1 MGTTT
6 FSGPIKAGNVLNTT
20 GTAADG
26 KKVNVGSVVVA
37 QSVAWQQTTTADTGM
52 VIPANSQILEIE
64 LLITTQPTAAD
75 LTIGNAT
82 DGAQIG
88 TALALGTTDDLVLK
102 FSAGDTTD
110 LWADVGTADTPV
122 WVTSS
127 TGTAGRGV
135 LTVSYIQN
143 NNITLIA

>member
-6 FSGPIKAGNVLNTT
+6 FSGPIKAGTVRDTT
-20 GTAADG
+20 GTAANG
-26 KKVNVGSVVVA
+26 KKANVGSVVMA
-37 QSVAWQQTTTADTGM
+37 QSVAWQQTTTVDTGM

-64 LLITTQPTAAD
+64 LLITTAPTTAD

-82 DGAQIG
+82 GGAQLG
-88 TALALGTTDDLVLK
+88 TAMELGTADDLVLRV
-102 FSAGDTTD
+102 SAADTTD
-110 LWADVGTADTPV
+110 LWADVGSSDVPV

-135 LTVSYIQN
+135 LTVSYIQGN
-143 NNITLIA
+143 DIALIA

>member
-6 FSGPIKAGNVLNTT
+6 FSGPIKAGTVRDTT
-20 GTAADG
+20 GTAANG
-26 KKVNVGSVVVA
+26 KKANVGSVVMA
-37 QSVAWQQTTTADTGM
+37 QSVAWQQTTTVDTGM

-64 LLITTQPTAAD
+64 LLITTAPTTAD

-82 DGAQIG
+82 GGAQLG
-88 TALALGTTDDLVLK
+88 TAMALGTADDLVLRV
-102 FSAGDTTD
+102 SAADTTD
-110 LWADVGTADTPV
+110 LWADVGSSDVPV

-135 LTVSYIQN
+135 LTVSYIQGN
-143 NNITLIA
+143 DIALIA

>member
-1 MGTTT
+1 MDTTT
-6 FSGPIKAGNVLNTT
+6 FSGPIKAGTVSDTT

-26 KKVNVGSVVVA
+26 KKANVGSVVMA
-37 QSVAWQQTTTADTGM
+37 QSVAWQQTTTVDTGM

-64 LLITTQPTAAD
+64 LLITTAPTAAN

-82 DGAQIG
+82 GGAQLG
-88 TALALGTTDDLVLK
+88 TAMALGTADDLVLR
-102 FSAGDTTD
+102 FSTADTTD
-110 LWADVGTADTPV
+110 LWADVGSSDVPV

-135 LTVSYIQN
+135 LTVSYIQGN
-143 NNITLIA
+143 DIALIA

>member
-1 MGTTT
+1 MGQTT
-6 FSGPIKAGNVLNTT
+6 FSGPIKAGTIQNTT
-20 GTAADG
+20 GSTVGEDVA
-26 KKVNVGSVVVA
+26 NVGSVVMA
-37 QSVAWQQTTTADTGM
+37 QSVAWQQTTTVDTGM

-64 LLITTQPTAAD
+64 LLITTAPTAAN
-75 LTIGNAT
+75 LTIGNASG
-82 DGAQIG
+82 GAQLG
-88 TALALGTTDDLVLK
+88 TSMALGTADDLVLK
-102 FSAGDTTD
+102 FSAADTTD
-110 LWADVGTADTPV
+110 LWADVGSSDTSV

>member
-6 FSGPIKAGNVLNTT
+6 FSGPIKAGTVRDTT
-20 GTAADG
+20 GTAANG
-26 KKVNVGSVVVA
+26 KKANVGSVVMA
-37 QSVAWQQTTTADTGM
+37 QSVAWQQTTTVDTGM

-64 LLITTQPTAAD
+64 LLITTAPTAAN

-82 DGAQIG
+82 GGAQLG
-88 TALALGTTDDLVLK
+88 TAMALGTADDLVLRV
-102 FSAGDTTD
+102 SAADTTD
-110 LWADVGTADTPV
+110 LWADVGSSDVPV

-135 LTVSYIQN
+135 LTVSYIQGN
-143 NNITLIA
+143 DIALIA